1 MADKMGCP
9 ACKAYLSSVCR
20 AYRDGEDC
28 PECGFPFDAHEA
40 FLAAQA
46 RGANST
52 LNARLVTAESRAAGA
67 ERELAVLRSK
77 LGRIGDIVVE
87 DWVEVPRG

>member
-1 MADKMGCP
+1 MECP
-9 ACKAYLSSVCR
+9 ACKSYLSSVCR

-28 PECGFPFDAHEA
+28 PECGFPHEAHEA

-46 RGANST
+46 RGADST
-52 LNARLVTAESRAAGA
+52 LNERLVLAEKRAVEA

-77 LGRIGDIVVE
+77 LARIGDILAQGGG
-87 DWVEVPRG
+87 RA